1 MWLSKQSVSLSV
13 CLSVCLSANKQFR
26 WHHSLLSVGTMLG
39 TKMQRLPKHTKPEM
53 SNHNCPCTCPTQVFA
68 THRFSPHT
76 GFHRVWEIW
85 GYEMRKYSHWSKTLT
100 QHKNSMLQF
109 TSCHCS
115 HLIILLKVKG
125 RIFVYHYPPVI
136 IGHFCWRYK
145 AEFFYI
151 YVLIIILTA
160 VFLAF
165 FFFWLYVST
174 LVWQPK

>member
-85 GYEMRKYSHWSKTLT
+85 GYEMRKYSHWNKTLT

-115 HLIILLKVKG
+115 H
-125 RIFVYHYPPVI
+125 
-136 IGHFCWRYK
+136 FCWRWK
-145 AEFFYI
+145 AEFLHI
-151 YVLIIILTA
+151 YMNSRKAWNWGIG
-160 VFLAF
+160 
-165 FFFWLYVST
+165 S
-174 LVWQPK
+174 QPSKLKIMCSQYSHKIETNS